1 MGVPKMGCGASSIN
15 SSDPRVIAQKAGA
28 IWKRIDTD
36 KSGHLTKAELLDIFD
51 NDEEIS
57 QRLISQIDVGED
69 GDITETEW
77 KSYWQKQVQKPDADA
92 GLWID
97 AVDKKCKAKK
107 KAAQKEKKEKKRKRL
122 TEMGIDRDKD
132 GVITKEELRA
142 ALEKKHGKA
151 LDDQLVDDM
160 YATLDKDKDGK
171 LTMEDMGGL
180 S

>member
-92 GLWID
+92 GFGLMRWIRD
-97 AVDKKCKAKK
+97 AKPRKK
-107 KAAQKEKKEKKRKRL
+107 QLKKRRKRRK
-122 TEMGIDRDKD
+122 GS
-132 GVITKEELRA
+132 V
-142 ALEKKHGKA
+142 
-151 LDDQLVDDM
+151 
-160 YATLDKDKDGK
+160 
-171 LTMEDMGGL
+171 
-180 S
+180 